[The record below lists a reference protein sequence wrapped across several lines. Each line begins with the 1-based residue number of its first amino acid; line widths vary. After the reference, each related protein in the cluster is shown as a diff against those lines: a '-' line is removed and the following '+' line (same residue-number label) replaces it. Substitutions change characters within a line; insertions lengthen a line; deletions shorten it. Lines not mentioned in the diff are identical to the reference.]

1 MKRDHLATGCR
12 DALMTSLPV
21 MNLST
26 KHLTVTLSGRKEDT
40 MTIEALEKANELVEL
55 IKADERR
62 VDALTARVSA
72 GPAGVK
78 IEHVKFSGYKDEEG
92 NSKLPERFCEIPEE
106 LGIKIAELLRDYY
119 AKELADT
126 KEKLEVL

>member
-1 MKRDHLATGCR
+1 MKRDHLATGYQ
-12 DALMTSLPV
+12 DVLMTSLPV

-62 VDALTARVSA
+62 VDALTTRVSA
-72 GPAGVK
+72 GPVGVR

-126 KEKLEVL
+126 KEELEAL

>member
-1 MKRDHLATGCR
+1 
-12 DALMTSLPV
+12 
-21 MNLST
+21 
-26 KHLTVTLSGRKEDT
+26 

-62 VDALTARVSA
+62 VDALTTRVGA
-72 GPAGVK
+72 GPAGVR

>member
-1 MKRDHLATGCR
+1 MKRDHLATGYQ
-12 DALMTSLPV
+12 DVLMTFLPV

-26 KHLTVTLSGRKEDT
+26 KHLTVTLSGCKEDT

-62 VDALTARVSA
+62 VDALTARVGA
-72 GPAGVK
+72 GPAGVRV
-78 IEHVKFSGYKDEEG
+78 EHVKFSGYKDEEG

-126 KEKLEVL
+126 KEKLEAL

>member
-1 MKRDHLATGCR
+1 MKRDHLATGYR
-12 DALMTSLPV
+12 DVLMTSLPV

-62 VDALTARVSA
+62 VDALNARLGA
-72 GPAGVK
+72 GPAGVI

-106 LGIKIAELLRDYY
+106 LGVKIAALLRDYY
-119 AKELADT
+119 VNELADT

>member
-1 MKRDHLATGCR
+1 MKRDHLATGYR
-12 DALMTSLPV
+12 DVLMTSLPV
-21 MNLST
+21 MNLNT

-62 VDALTARVSA
+62 VDALTTRVGA
-72 GPAGVK
+72 GPAGVR